1 MPTVPLMKTVDA
13 TEFNVVMLPPTTQ
26 ERKVNLVV
34 VSSVALS
41 FISFRRAAAIVLN
54 DMASTVYYIG
64 GISEQAI
71 GKAAPWFVLAVM
83 LFAYAVRAVY
93 IESCTM
99 FTRGGVYRV
108 VKEAMG
114 GPLAKLSV
122 SALMFDYVLTGP
134 ISAVSAG
141 QYLVG
146 LVGNLLALTP
156 LQFQLNADAHPQ
168 LVKLLSMLIAIGITI
183 YFWRINIIGIHES
196 SQKALR
202 IMQLTTIMGVGVIVW
217 SVLTIALH
225 PELRHMPPLR
235 PVLTPESEGWLVHFP
250 RIIGALG
257 IAIAFGHTLL
267 AMSGEESLAQV
278 YREIEAPKVKNLLR
292 AGAVI
297 VIYSLLL
304 TGLVTFF
311 AVMIIPDAERIKTIV
326 VDGVLTRV

>member
-1 MPTVPLMKTVDA
+1 MA
-13 TEFNVVMLPPTTQ
+13 ITEQSDFDVVMLPTTQ
-26 ERKVNLVV
+26 QRKINIVL

-41 FISFRRAAAIVLN
+41 FIIFWRAAAIVLN

-93 IESCTM
+93 VESCTM

-146 LVGNLLALTP
+146 MFGNLLALP
-156 LQFQLNADAHPQ
+156 PFRLQLNADVHPD
-168 LVKLLSMLIAIGITI
+168 LVKFLSMLIAIGITI

-196 SQKALR
+196 SQKAMR
-202 IMQLTTIMGVGVIVW
+202 IMQLTTVMGIIVIVW
-217 SVLTIALH
+217 AGLTILMR
-225 PELRHMPPLR
+225 PEVQHLPPFR
-235 PVLTPESEGWLVHFP
+235 PVLTPESEGWLAGFP
-250 RIIGALG
+250 RIVGAIGIL
-257 IAIAFGHTLL
+257 IAFGHTLL

-278 YREIEAPKVKNLLR
+278 YREIEAPKVPNLLK

-297 VIYSLLL
+297 ALYSLVL

-311 AVMIIPDAERIKTIV
+311 AVMIIPDGERIKTVIEGTTV
-326 VDGVLTRV
+326 VRESAKYT

>member
-1 MPTVPLMKTVDA
+1 MPTVPLMKTSE
-13 TEFNVVMLPPTTQ
+13 TSEFDVVVMPPAGQ
-26 ERKVNLVV
+26 ERRIDLVI

-41 FISFRRAAAIVLN
+41 FISFWRAAAIVLN

-93 IESCTM
+93 VESCTM

-146 LVGNLLALTP
+146 MFGNLLALTP

-183 YFWRINIIGIHES
+183 YFWRVNIIGIPES
-196 SQKALR
+196 SAKALR
-202 IMQLTTIMGVGVIVW
+202 IMQLTTIMGVIVIAW
-217 SVLTIALH
+217 AGLTVAMR
-225 PELRHMPPLR
+225 PELRHLPPLR
-235 PVLTPESEGWLVHFP
+235 PVLTGESQGWLVNFP
-250 RIIGALG
+250 RIVGTIG
-257 IAIAFGHTLL
+257 IIIAFGHT
-267 AMSGEESLAQV
+267 
-278 YREIEAPKVKNLLR
+278 
-292 AGAVI
+292 
-297 VIYSLLL
+297 
-304 TGLVTFF
+304 
-311 AVMIIPDAERIKTIV
+311 
-326 VDGVLTRV
+326 